1 MAREPVT
8 TDAEALRD
16 LCMNKAGDMDLGNHI
31 TVMNALHGLPE
42 EHVVALR
49 HMGYSEKCA
58 SNYIRI
64 Y

>member
-16 LCMNKAGDMDLGNHI
+16 LCRYKAGEMDLGNHV

-58 SNYIRI
+58 SSYIRI